1 MYNLDLQKREENQQ
15 LWAEGSYLSIIR
27 TLVQAKM
34 KTRRPWNVWLSL
46 NPESDSSAIWLE
58 RKFDV
63 PKSGR
68 WASESIF
75 EIPLFPDLDASHD
88 TQKAKVNGKGKEKS
102 KVKEDLS
109 TGLIVFECTPTDH
122 VEDELEKYV
131 YLHSSSRSF
140 LTHFSPGNIV
150 SSTTA
155 LDCGISSR
163 RSLPNVTT
171 YLRYSC

>member
-1 MYNLDLQKREENQQ
+1 
-15 LWAEGSYLSIIR
+15 
-27 TLVQAKM
+27 
-34 KTRRPWNVWLSL
+34 LSL

-63 PKSGR
+63 PKSGW

-75 EIPLFPDLDASHD
+75 EIPLFPDLKVSHD
-88 TQKAKVNGKGKEKS
+88 TGEAKVNGKGKEKS

-122 VEDELEKYV
+122 VQDELERHV
-131 YLHSSSRSF
+131 YIYSSSRSC
-140 LTHFSPGNIV
+140 LTLISSGNIV

-155 LDCGISSR
+155 LDFGISSR
-163 RSLPNVTT
+163 PSLPNVTT
-171 YLRYSC
+171 YLRYLC

>member
-1 MYNLDLQKREENQQ
+1 
-15 LWAEGSYLSIIR
+15 
-27 TLVQAKM
+27 M

-75 EIPLFPDLDASHD
+75 EIPLFPDLDSSQDHERE
-88 TQKAKVNGKGKEKS
+88 KPKMNGKGKEKS
-102 KVKEDLS
+102 RVKEDWN

-122 VEDELEKYV
+122 VQDDIEKYV
-131 YLHSSSRSF
+131 YTDLF
-140 LTHFSPGNIV
+140 FNP
-150 SSTTA
+150 ST
-155 LDCGISSR
+155 R
-163 RSLPNVTT
+163 
-171 YLRYSC
+171 